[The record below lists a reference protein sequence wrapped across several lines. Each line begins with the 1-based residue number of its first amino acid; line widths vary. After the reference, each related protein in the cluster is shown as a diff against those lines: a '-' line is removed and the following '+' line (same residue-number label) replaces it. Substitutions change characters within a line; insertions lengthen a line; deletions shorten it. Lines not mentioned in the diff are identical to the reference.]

1 MTLESSGLGRKSTTG
16 ASDNLPESV
25 GSNPTTGVHKKKEG
39 ICMMETG
46 DFKELMDLKKKY
58 KNLKTARLEKQR
70 ALRDCQNRVQEK
82 VNKLQTNLDF
92 KRNDMLG
99 NKEQREEY
107 GITNQQVWSKK
118 IKELT
123 LTDEEEIQQ
132 IRRQSQEQIEG
143 FERDIENLTLDISD
157 VGWELRIK
165 LEAYKDSQYSTMYVE
180 QVGSEEI
187 LGQRVGDNG

>member
-1 MTLESSGLGRKSTTG
+1 
-16 ASDNLPESV
+16 
-25 GSNPTTGVHKKKEG
+25 
-39 ICMMETG
+39 MMETQ
-46 DFKELMDLKKKY
+46 DFKELMNLKKKY
-58 KNLKTARLEKQR
+58 KNMKTARLEKQR
-70 ALRDCQNRVQEK
+70 ALRDCQNRLQEK
-82 VNKLQTNLDF
+82 IGKLQTALDF

-99 NKEQREEY
+99 DKEQRDKY

-132 IRRQSQEQIEG
+132 FRSQSQEQIEG

-157 VGWELRIK
+157 LGWELRIK

>member
-1 MTLESSGLGRKSTTG
+1 
-16 ASDNLPESV
+16 
-25 GSNPTTGVHKKKEG
+25 
-39 ICMMETG
+39 MMETQ
-46 DFKELMDLKKKY
+46 DFKELMGLKKKY
-58 KNLKTARLEKQR
+58 KDLKTARLEKQR

-132 IRRQSQEQIEG
+132 VRSQSKEKIEG

-157 VGWELRIK
+157 LGWELRIK
-165 LEAYKDSQYSTMYVE
+165 LEAYKDSQYSEVYVE
-180 QVGSEEI
+180 ACGVEMEGE
-187 LGQRVGDNG
+187 

>member
-1 MTLESSGLGRKSTTG
+1 MERGEFEELERLRKTY
-16 ASDNLPESV
+16 
-25 GSNPTTGVHKKKEG
+25 KKK
-39 ICMMETG
+39 
-46 DFKELMDLKKKY
+46 KLSK
-58 KNLKTARLEKQR
+58 LEKAR
-70 ALRDCQNRVQEK
+70 ALKDCQNRVQEK
-82 VNKLQTNLDF
+82 VNKLQTALDF

-99 NKEQREEY
+99 NKELRDEH

-123 LTDEEEIQQ
+123 LTDEDEIQQ
-132 IRRQSQEQIEG
+132 VRSQSQEQIEG

-157 VGWELRIK
+157 LGWELRIK

-187 LGQRVGDNG
+187 EG